1 VDYGT
6 TTAYGSAATSSV
18 LTTSHS
24 VALSGLTP
32 GALYDF
38 QVKSVDAQSEVALSA
53 NQTFNAVTD
62 GTPPTVSFATPI
74 SGTSLT
80 GTVTVSANAA
90 DNVAVASV
98 QFMLDGANFG
108 SAVTTPPYQ
117 TSWDTTAT
125 TNGSHTLTAIALDTS
140 GNTASSTII
149 VTVENA
155 SPAST
160 PSVSSGGGGSSYSLS
175 IDNGAGTTAT
185 SSVTLSLYGTAA
197 YTMEISNTPTFAGAT
212 WLPYVATMPWT
223 IAPYPG
229 PETVYAQFKAISGTI
244 VGSTEA
250 SIDLISTGLSSST
263 SLSSQPSSPLS
274 LFDQLKVLQSELAV
288 LLAEANITITPST
301 TSFVFTHS
309 LSFGMTSSDARR
321 LQTFLAQDLALY
333 LEGKVTGYFGALTLK
348 AVERFQKKYGIANP
362 GNLGYGTVGP
372 LTRTKLNALIKQ
384 DLGP

>member
-1 VDYGT
+1 
-6 TTAYGSAATSSV
+6 
-18 LTTSHS
+18 
-24 VALSGLTP
+24 
-32 GALYDF
+32 
-38 QVKSVDAQSEVALSA
+38 
-53 NQTFNAVTD
+53 
-62 GTPPTVSFATPI
+62 
-74 SGTSLT
+74 
-80 GTVTVSANAA
+80 
-90 DNVAVASV
+90 
-98 QFMLDGANFG
+98 
-108 SAVTTPPYQ
+108 
-117 TSWDTTAT
+117 
-125 TNGSHTLTAIALDTS
+125 
-140 GNTASSTII
+140 
-149 VTVENA
+149 
-155 SPAST
+155 
-160 PSVSSGGGGSSYSLS
+160 
-175 IDNGAGTTAT
+175 
-185 SSVTLSLYGTAA
+185 LSLYGTAA

-333 LEGKVTGYFGALTLK
+333 PEGKVTGYFGALTLK